1 MVVPSSHCMLFLIRV
16 RICPKP
22 ILLKIVSKTR
32 LYCMY
37 TVLLLDEARLL
48 YCQYLVMDSHTGSVF
63 SLNKHMKVIVAKNF
77 FITNSCRVSNG
88 LQSCSVFISREEDG
102 KELDVFLKLLD
113 WLLKIRGNKI

>member
-1 MVVPSSHCMLFLIRV
+1 MLFLIPV
-16 RICPKP
+16 RIWPKAS
-22 ILLKIVSKTR
+22 LLRIVSKPDFTACTQ
-32 LYCMY
+32 YYFSMK
-37 TVLLLDEARLL
+37 LD
-48 YCQYLVMDSHTGSVF
+48 YYQYLVMDSHTGSVF

-102 KELDVFLKLLD
+102 KELDVFLKLLN